1 MGRFAHL
8 LQKNVFAEAF
18 SAPLVLHDPLAVHG
32 EVGGRHVSTS
42 SLYCVPRYAP
52 STPVHCVPGY
62 IDRGCAN
69 EKERSVPPLLQTS
82 LATQH
87 LFLQVEGPLVDLQI
101 IDDDDDDDAEN
112 EEDNCKA
119 CEHPEGKMSKLSI
132 NRIIDSDIEAQVIL
146 QGCGQQDDAIMPFEL
161 GVGQIQ
167 SVYTVERF
175 VHAGDDEGSSHD
187 SSIDTDDSDDG
198 TSVASS
204 TLEDELEWA
213 ATLDLE
219 AHALPKITPRTP
231 RVVPTSPAEKWFQP
245 KNGHVPVPVLN
256 ISSVSV
262 SCHVDASLETPGKK
276 LTRDIERELAFIKV
290 PISP

>member
-8 LQKNVFAEAF
+8 LQNNVFAEAL
-18 SAPLVLHDPLAVHG
+18 SAPLVLHAPLAVHG
-32 EVGGRHVSTS
+32 EAGGRHVYTS
-42 SLYCVPRYAP
+42 SPLHCVPRYAP

-101 IDDDDDDDAEN
+101 IDDDEDAEHD
-112 EEDNCKA
+112 EDDCKA
-119 CEHPEGKMSKLSI
+119 AEHPEEKKSKLSI

>member
-8 LQKNVFAEAF
+8 LQNNVFAEAF

-32 EVGGRHVSTS
+32 VRHVYTS
-42 SLYCVPRYAP
+42 S
-52 STPVHCVPGY
+52 PVHCVPGY
-62 IDRGCAN
+62 SPSSVRGCAN

-101 IDDDDDDDAEN
+101 IDDDDDVSN
-112 EEDNCKA
+112 EDECKA
-119 CEHPEGKMSKLSI
+119 AEHPEEKMSKLSI

-175 VHAGDDEGSSHD
+175 VHAGDDEHCSDD
-187 SSIDTDDSDDG
+187 SSDTDDSDDG

-204 TLEDELEWA
+204 TIEHELEWA

-219 AHALPKITPRTP
+219 AHALPKITRTP
-231 RVVPTSPAEKWFQP
+231 RVVPTSPAKKWVQP
-245 KNGHVPVPVLN
+245 KNGHVAVPVLN

-262 SCHVDASLETPGKK
+262 SCHVDASLDTPGRK
-276 LTRDIERELAFIKV
+276 LTLDIERELAFIKV